1 MQYNTKNKKAIM
13 SFFKE
18 NGDEWYTAEQVAEA
32 MGEIGRSTV
41 YRIVSEL
48 SEAGLILRE
57 HSEKLGCAVYKGDN
71 RNCREHFH
79 LRCIECGKY
88 VHIED
93 KKTEELISA
102 IAKDNEFSID
112 KGKTVLYGMCEKCR
126 GANKK

>member
-1 MQYNTKNKKAIM
+1 MQYNTKNKKAIID
-13 SFFKE
+13 FFKGSGE
-18 NGDEWYTAEQVAEA
+18 EWYTAEQVAEA

-48 SEAGLILRE
+48 SEAGLLLRE
-57 HSEKLGCAVYKGDN
+57 HSEKLGCAVYKIDN

-79 LRCIECGKY
+79 LRCTGCGKY

-102 IAKDNEFSID
+102 IAKNNEFSID
-112 KGKTVLYGMCEKCR
+112 KGKTVLYGVCEKCR
-126 GANKK
+126 GEGKK